1 MEKFIPVDKLAR
13 PESHILVSLD
23 KMRQARLDQGLTPFN
38 AMPYEED
45 FLKGAAARNLR
56 R

>member
-13 PESHILVSLD
+13 PESHILVSMD
-23 KMRQARLDQGLTPFN
+23 KMRQARSDQGPHAFN

-45 FLKGAAARNLR
+45 F
-56 R
+56 